1 VHTPKLTIMYPRI
14 VHGPLVGNMGIVST
28 NTRKTILRG
37 VVSVLKLKGT
47 FLLEDNGD

>member
-1 VHTPKLTIMYPRI
+1 MHTPKLTIMYPRI

-28 NTRKTILRG
+28 NKRKTILRG
-37 VVSVLKLKGT
+37 VVLKGT